1 MNEDKNIGPL
11 SGLPPTEVQGPRRK
25 APGYYIGET
34 VGGRLRPKGTRGAQ
48 HDQMKFGGNRVNYP
62 DVERYPNGAIA
73 GKRNKAARRIIRKA
87 FMKAGSRVEKNIR
100 LSRAMKAQAREIVHD
115 DHEDKSRTAQSR
127 RARRLYEAE
136 LALHQTVYVPD
147 SKELRK
153 MRTARRKQ
161 KREGRKDAI
170 AKLVDALNG
179 E

>member
-1 MNEDKNIGPL
+1 MNEDKNVGER
-11 SGLPPTEVQGPRRK
+11 SGLPPTETQGPRRK

-34 VGGRLRPKGTRGAQ
+34 VGGY
-48 HDQMKFGGNRVNYP
+48 RVNYP
-62 DVERYPNGAIA
+62 DVERYSNGAIA